1 MAHKGSV
8 SSVFAH
14 VTEKESICVC
24 PVKGGGWRPGCV
36 PSLAEQCLS
45 APSYILCVCDE
56 EGGRERSA
64 LPSADLA
71 VRLWPEDLV
80 TGPKVSQASIS
91 FFLSL
96 SPARVLAH
104 ICLFVLPSLWGPKN
118 VFLFKIGFFP

>member
-45 APSYILCVCDE
+45 APSYILCVCVTRK
-56 EGGRERSA
+56 EGKREA
-64 LPSADLA
+64 HC
-71 VRLWPEDLV
+71 
-80 TGPKVSQASIS
+80 Q
-91 FFLSL
+91 
-96 SPARVLAH
+96 VLTLQSDSGQR
-104 ICLFVLPSLWGPKN
+104 I
-118 VFLFKIGFFP
+118 